1 MKTKNSNSMRA
12 FKKQETWDKSLPSLS
27 VITVTYNRLPD
38 FNETFSN
45 VISQTYQNV
54 EYIVI
59 DGGSQDGTL
68 EFLLENNEII
78 SYWVSEKDSGIY
90 DAMNKGALAATGD
103 WIIFMNSG
111 DKFFADNTLALVAE
125 HLNSS
130 EDVVYGGFQSI
141 LVDRYQT
148 RVFQNNPRQILDIWR
163 EIPTCHQSIFVKT
176 KLQVQYLFDT
186 SFLWCADHDFLV
198 RLYADG
204 YKFKEIPI
212 LISKFDASDAGSR
225 DLLIYTKERWRIS
238 KRIASPWKRY
248 TYFLKEYYGFFLW
261 KNMTKIRDMLPKK
274 WVLALR
280 KYRQTG

>member
-1 MKTKNSNSMRA
+1 
-12 FKKQETWDKSLPSLS
+12 
-27 VITVTYNRLPD
+27 
-38 FNETFSN
+38 
-45 VISQTYQNV
+45 
-54 EYIVI
+54 
-59 DGGSQDGTL
+59 
-68 EFLLENNEII
+68 
-78 SYWVSEKDSGIY
+78 
-90 DAMNKGALAATGD
+90 
-103 WIIFMNSG
+103 
-111 DKFFADNTLALVAE
+111 
-125 HLNSS
+125 
-130 EDVVYGGFQSI
+130 
-141 LVDRYQT
+141 
-148 RVFQNNPRQILDIWR
+148 
-163 EIPTCHQSIFVKT
+163 
-176 KLQVQYLFDT
+176 
-186 SFLWCADHDFLV
+186 V